1 MKHSITPKKESLPI
15 LLLKKVEHKNK
26 VQLLVLFYF
35 NFSIK
40 EELKALNGYYW
51 SKTLKGWYTNFSSE
65 NVSILKEALKN
76 KATFQLHE
84 SMYKSIEVSPIRR
97 QRNISEDNK
106 NIVRLYVKYLKGKCY
121 SESTIKTYFT
131 FVADF
136 FDYVQDIDI
145 KSINNRTIELFIED
159 VFIPRN
165 YSVSSH
171 RQFISAMK
179 LFKSFYP
186 ECDID
191 EIQLKRP
198 KKSKLLPTVLSKE
211 EVVDL
216 LRCTKNLK
224 HRAVLAMIYS
234 AGLRI
239 SELLNLQLKDIDI
252 DRRQIIVKNSKGRRD
267 RNIILADSFIPLL
280 LNYVN
285 SYQPE
290 LFFVEG
296 KPGVKY
302 SSESVRAF
310 LHKSTKSAGITKKV
324 TPHTLR
330 HSYATHLLENGIDL
344 RYIQELLGHAKP
356 ETTMIYTHVSKKDLL
371 NIKSPLD
378 IALKSITEN
387 NASGSNFTKKLSGN
401 Y

>member
-1 MKHSITPKKESLPI
+1 MTQKKDSLPT
-15 LLLKKVEHKNK
+15 LLLKKVEHRNK
-26 VQLLVLFYF
+26 VQLLVLFDF
-35 NFSIK
+35 NFKMK
-40 EELKALNGYYW
+40 EQIKALGGYYW
-51 SKTLKGWYTNFSSE
+51 SQSLKGWYTPFSSE
-65 NVSILKEALKN
+65 NVTILKEALKDSASF
-76 KATFQLHE
+76 KLDASVYE
-84 SMYKSIEVSPIRR
+84 SISVIPLRK
-97 QRNISEDNK
+97 QRNISEENK
-106 NIVRLYVKYLKGKCY
+106 NVLRLFVKYLKGKRF
-121 SESTIKTYFT
+121 SESTVKTYFT

-136 FDYVQDIDI
+136 FDYIQDTELE
-145 KSINNRTIELFIED
+145 SVNNRTIELFIED
-159 VFIPRN
+159 VFIPRK
-165 YSVSSH
+165 YSISTH

-179 LFKSFYP
+179 VFKAFYP
-186 ECDID
+186 ESKID

-211 EVVDL
+211 EIIDL

-224 HRAVLAMIYS
+224 HRAILAMIYS

-239 SELLNLQLKDIDI
+239 SELLNLTLKDIDI

-267 RNIILADSFIPLL
+267 RHIILADSFIPLL

-285 SYQPE
+285 SFDPVTY
-290 LFFVEG
+290 FAEG

-310 LHKSTKSAGITKKV
+310 LHRSTKMAKISKKV

-378 IALKSITEN
+378 IALKSLSQDNGNSTH
-387 NASGSNFTKKLSGN
+387 FTKKISGN
-401 Y
+401 IN